1 MSTLW
6 KTCEGE
12 GRQGEGMGEAW
23 RPEISTELENV
34 GAGPDAF
41 LETMEEVDE
50 PLDDVGDD
58 QGVGD
63 PLQEDPPRR
72 RRR

>member
-1 MSTLW
+1 
-6 KTCEGE
+6 
-12 GRQGEGMGEAW
+12 MGEAW
-23 RPEISTELENV
+23 RPEISAELENV
-34 GAGPDAF
+34 GAGPVAF

-50 PLDDVGDD
+50 PLGDVEDD